1 MRTQILSTAR
11 LQLTE
16 TRRRS
21 RTSFVEKPLIRCR
34 CISRTLMI
42 FLLAGPS
49 DSKSM
54 MRCRK
59 GWPGAL
65 PYIVSTFQR
74 RGAPQT
80 VQIVKADS
88 LWRKSWE
95 QLVEF
100 GLAVRC
106 RDSPPMTLMAL
117 LDSLKFTELND
128 ILRASS
134 PDPLDA
140 KQKPW
145 MPLLG

>member
-1 MRTQILSTAR
+1 
-11 LQLTE
+11 
-16 TRRRS
+16 
-21 RTSFVEKPLIRCR
+21 
-34 CISRTLMI
+34 MI